1 MNQTGINRTSDII
14 LYAYPF
20 RSRAERVIWAL
31 NELELEYRLV
41 RLDPLKG
48 ENRTETFLRLNPGG
62 KIPVLVHG
70 EMVVTESVA
79 VMEYVDSIAT
89 PGSLIPADPGGQ
101 SRYRQLVYFMMS
113 EIESY
118 LWIADQA
125 TRLKRIYSWPQGTA
139 AAALER
145 AGKSLPILFG
155 YIEDGEYLVND
166 TFSAA
171 DIYAYHL
178 VTWAS
183 SYRPAPPGP
192 VAAYLDRLE
201 NRPACPDS
209 IKPRME

>member
-14 LYAYPF
+14 LYAYTF

-48 ENRTETFLRLNPGG
+48 ENRTESFLQLNPAG

-70 EMVVTESVA
+70 ETVVTESLA
-79 VMEYVDSIAT
+79 VMEYVDSIAA

-125 TRLKRIYSWPQGTA
+125 TRLKRI
-139 AAALER
+139 
-145 AGKSLPILFG
+145 
-155 YIEDGEYLVND
+155 
-166 TFSAA
+166 
-171 DIYAYHL
+171 
-178 VTWAS
+178 
-183 SYRPAPPGP
+183 
-192 VAAYLDRLE
+192 
-201 NRPACPDS
+201 
-209 IKPRME
+209 